1 MRILI
6 TDGMDKAAMA
16 QLRELGHEVVE
27 QFYEPDQL
35 GAALRDFD
43 AVVVR
48 SKTKVRANHI
58 DEAKGG
64 KLKLIIRGGV
74 GVDNIDV
81 KYAEENGIAVR
92 NTPGASSQSVAE
104 LAMGHMF
111 ACTRYI
117 SIAGHTMREG
127 KWEMKSDWASSSS
140 SVT

>member
-64 KLKLIIRGGV
+64 KLKLIIRGC
-74 GVDNIDV
+74 
-81 KYAEENGIAVR
+81 AR
-92 NTPGASSQSVAE
+92 
-104 LAMGHMF
+104 
-111 ACTRYI
+111 TR
-117 SIAGHTMREG
+117 STTKTKVSCRKHA
-127 KWEMKSDWASSSS
+127 
-140 SVT
+140 